1 MSREIDRRD
10 PSVNRATPLREAELN
25 ERAATASDLLPGA
38 HRVRIEGLDAATGNP
53 SLVASEGAPAE
64 PGNYVQRALDHVQG
78 LGGVFG
84 LVADQPKEYQA
95 DPDFQQTS
103 SGSVAVHMQQ
113 RYKGI
118 PIFQAAET
126 VRFDPAGAIQET
138 VGSSVTVQEEVA
150 VSAALT
156 VEQAVLKA
164 AQHVAEPD
172 ADEAGEKD
180 PYGEPLVWKSVDLT
194 GWEPKVSAAFA
205 EKPERLSVLEAG
217 PFAAAIKA
225 RLVWFPLEGDL
236 RLTWE
241 VILTMPEGEGQFR
254 TLVDAQSGEILFCRQ
269 LMQSVR
275 GKGNV
280 FRVDGGSARQVTDF
294 PRPLTEYGLPVPA
307 GLPAGFPD
315 EWVGANQTTGNC
327 ALAHLGV
334 SGASGT
340 GAMQGGI
347 LEFNPAD
354 AAGDDQKVLN
364 IFYFNCVMHDFFY
377 LLGFRERDG
386 NFQGDNL
393 GRGGLAADR
402 VDARAHSGAVN
413 GTANMGT
420 PVDGSSPV
428 MNMGLVTSTNRHTAF
443 DSSVVFH
450 EFTHGVSNR
459 LVGGPANDRALEA
472 IQSSGMGEG
481 WSDYI
486 ACSMNDTTVVGNWVV
501 NDPTGIRG
509 FPYDSHFPDHFG
521 KLGTGRYTE
530 VHNIGELWC
539 AALLEMNRNIGKVLG
554 LQLVVDG
561 FKLTPANPSFLD
573 ARDAIL
579 RALADKQAAGQLTPA
594 QFDAA
599 KTGAWAAFA
608 KFGMGPGARS
618 NGATLSGIVAD
629 FNPPAST
636 APPGPLPPTAPTVK
650 VEANP
655 NLAIP
660 DNTAAGI
667 SHVLSVAN
675 EGRIKRLSVAVDI
688 AHTFIGDLTVK
699 LVAPSG
705 KIAILHN
712 RAGGNQDN
720 LTATFRSEDLPA
732 LAALL
737 GDPAKGNWQLQVA
750 DLASADVGTLKHWGL
765 EMNLEAATQTIHHEA
780 APGLAIPDN
789 TPAGVSSSLAIGQA
803 GTVKGVKVSV
813 DITHTYIG
821 DLRVELVAPGG
832 QQVLL
837 HDRSGGS
844 ADNLIRAYD
853 SVTSPGLAGLAGAAT
868 QGNWTLHVSDLA
880 AQDVGKLNRWSLDL
894 SL

>member
-10 PSVNRATPLREAELN
+10 PSVNRVTPLREEELN
-25 ERAATASDLLPGA
+25 ERAAVVSDLLPGA
-38 HRVRIEGLDAATGNP
+38 HRVRVERLDAATGNP
-53 SLVASEGAPAE
+53 SLVASDSAPAE
-64 PGNYVQRALDHVQG
+64 AGNYVQRALDHVQG
-78 LGGVFG
+78 LSAVMG

-138 VGSSVTVQEEVA
+138 VGSSVTIPEEVA
-150 VSAALT
+150 VSSGLT
-156 VEQAVLKA
+156 VQEAVLA
-164 AQHVAEPD
+164 AARHVAVPD
-172 ADEAGEKD
+172 ADEQGAKD
-180 PYGEPLVWKSVDLT
+180 PYGESMELQAVDLA

-205 EKPERLSVLEAG
+205 EKPERLTVLEGG
-217 PFAAAIKA
+217 PFGDAIKA
-225 RLVWFPLEGDL
+225 RLVWFPLEGEL
-236 RLTWE
+236 RLAWE
-241 VILTMPEGEGQFR
+241 VILTMPEGQGQFR
-254 TLVDAQSGEILFCRQ
+254 TLVDAQSAEILFCRQ

-275 GKGNV
+275 GRGNV

-294 PRPLTEYGLPVPA
+294 PRPLTDYGLPVPA

-315 EWVGANQTTGNC
+315 DWVGTNQTAGNC
-327 ALAHLGV
+327 AFAHLGV

-340 GAMQGGI
+340 GSIQGGT
-347 LEFNPAD
+347 LEFNPAN
-354 AAGDDQKVLN
+354 ASGDDQKVLN

-386 NFQGDNL
+386 NFQRDNL
-393 GRGGLAADR
+393 GRGGLAVDG
-402 VDARAHSGAVN
+402 VDARAHSGAVT

-486 ACSMNDTTVVGNWVV
+486 ACSVNDTTVVGNWVV
-501 NDPTGIRG
+501 DDPTGIRQ
-509 FPYDSHFPDHFG
+509 FRYDSSFPDHFG

-530 VHNIGELWC
+530 VHNIGEIWC
-539 AALLEMNRNIGKVLG
+539 AALMEMNRNIGKVLG

-561 FKLTPANPSFLD
+561 FKLTPANPGFLE
-573 ARDAIL
+573 ARDGIL
-579 RALADKQAAGQLTPA
+579 RALDGMRAAGQLTAA

-599 KTGAWAAFA
+599 KNGAWAAFA
-608 KFGMGPGARS
+608 KFGMGPNARS

-629 FNPPAST
+629 FNVPQQTVPPS
-636 APPGPLPPTAPTVK
+636 APTVK
-650 VEANP
+650 IEGSP

-667 SHVLSVAN
+667 SHLLSVAN
-675 EGRIKRLSVAVDI
+675 EGRIQRLTVSVDI

-699 LVAPSG
+699 LVAPTG
-705 KIAILHN
+705 KTAVLHN

-720 LTATFRSEDLPA
+720 LVTTFRSEDIPA

-737 GDPAKGNWQLQVA
+737 GDPAKGGWRLQVA
-750 DLASADVGTLKHWGL
+750 DLASADVGTLRHWGL
-765 EMNLEAATQTIHHEA
+765 EMNLEAAAQAVHQEA

-789 TPAGVSSSLAIGQA
+789 APAGVSSSLPVAQA

-813 DITHTYIG
+813 DITHTFIG
-821 DLRVELVAPGG
+821 DLRVELVAPSG

-844 ADNLIRAYD
+844 ADNLIRSFD
-853 SVTSPGLAGLAGAAT
+853 SVTSPGLAALAGAAT
-868 QGNWTLHVSDLA
+868 QGNWTLRVRDLA